1 MKLRTL
7 YAKSAEKS
15 MHFKKKLIFY
25 GNYRIKTGKNGYF
38 CECFYIFTAKSRFIG
53 QLPIVFV
60 GANCVRPLLG
70 PGGFLL
76 RAITDRPYN
85 VV

>member
-1 MKLRTL
+1 M
-7 YAKSAEKS
+7 YHCPKSQ
-15 MHFKKKLIFY
+15 
-25 GNYRIKTGKNGYF
+25 
-38 CECFYIFTAKSRFIG
+38 FIEH
-53 QLPIVFV
+53 LTIVFV

-85 VV
+85 G